1 MSGEL
6 AAAVLVVAVLGVLAL
21 TGFTAR
27 WVVGHPER
35 IRAGLAWVAE
45 RPAVVR
51 VRSRYP
57 RQWRFLGRRF
67 EPGEAAGLTL
77 TLGLT
82 MVLALGVGFGQ
93 LLDSVVES
101 NGVTVADRPMLG
113 FFAAHR
119 DTWWTTAATVITDV
133 GSPVGTAVTGVA
145 VGVVLAWL
153 RRSWLPLL
161 IIILGGAGIAVINT
175 AVKSLVSRTRPPLIT
190 AVLGAHGYSFPSGHT
205 TGTTVVW
212 LLSAWMIGHWM
223 ISRRIARVTLWA
235 GAILMVGAV
244 GVTRVY
250 LGVHFPSDVMAGWA
264 LGAAWT
270 VIIALVVKVWEQ
282 SSLTFLSS
290 VRSKRPR
297 PGKGVG
303 GDAHSVRN
311 AE

>member
-6 AAAVLVVAVLGVLAL
+6 AAAVLAVVVLGVLAL

-35 IRAGLAWVAE
+35 IRAGLGWIAE
-45 RPAVVR
+45 RPAVVW

-77 TLGLT
+77 TLGLAT
-82 MVLALGVGFGQ
+82 VLALGVGFGQ

-101 NGVTVADRPMLG
+101 DGITAADRPVLG
-113 FFAAHR
+113 LLAAHR
-119 DTWWTTAATVITDV
+119 QPWWTTAATVITDM
-133 GSPVGTAVTGVA
+133 GSPVGAAVTGVA
-145 VGVVLAWL
+145 VGVVMAWL
-153 RRSWLPLL
+153 RRSWLPLV

-175 AVKSLVSRTRPPLIT
+175 TVKELVSRSRPPQNT
-190 AVLGAHGYSFPSGHT
+190 AVLGAHGFSFPSGHT

-223 ISRRIARVTLWA
+223 IGRRIARIILWT
-235 GAILMVGAV
+235 GALLMIGAV

-282 SSLTFLSS
+282 SQRTFPSL
-290 VRSKRPR
+290 VRSKQPR
-297 PGKGVG
+297 AANGVG
-303 GDAHSVRN
+303 DDPHSIRH

>member
-1 MSGEL
+1 MGGEL
-6 AAAVLVVAVLGVLAL
+6 AAALLVVVVLGVLAL
-21 TGFTAR
+21 AGFTAR

-35 IRAGLAWVAE
+35 IRAGLAWTAE
-45 RPAVVR
+45 RPAVVW

-77 TLGLT
+77 TLGLAT
-82 MVLALGVGFGQ
+82 VLALGLGFGQ

-101 NGVTVADRPMLG
+101 DGITVADRPVLR
-113 FFAAHR
+113 FLAAHR
-119 DTWWTTAATVITDV
+119 QPWWTTAATVITNV
-133 GSPVGTAVTGVA
+133 GSPIGTAVTGIA
-145 VGVVLAWL
+145 VGMVLAWL

-161 IIILGGAGIAVINT
+161 IIILGGGGIAVINT
-175 AVKSLVSRTRPPLIT
+175 VVKRSVSRTRPPEIT
-190 AVLGAHGYSFPSGHT
+190 AVLGAHGFSFPSGHT

-212 LLSAWMIGHWM
+212 LLSAWMIGHWV
-223 ISRRIARVTLWA
+223 IGRRAARITLWA
-235 GAILMVGAV
+235 GALLMISAV

-282 SSLTFLSS
+282 SPPAFRSLVVPKKTMS
-290 VRSKRPR
+290 REWIGR
-297 PGKGVG
+297 
-303 GDAHSVRN
+303 
-311 AE
+311 

>member
-6 AAAVLVVAVLGVLAL
+6 TAALLLVAVLGVLAL

-35 IRAGLAWVAE
+35 IRTGLAWVAE
-45 RPAVVR
+45 RPAVVW

-77 TLGLT
+77 TLGLAA
-82 MVLALGVGFGQ
+82 VLALGVGFGQ

-101 NGVTVADRPMLG
+101 DGITVADRPVVG

-119 DTWWTTAATVITDV
+119 QSWWTTAATVITGV

-145 VGVVLAWL
+145 VGMVLAWL

-161 IIILGGAGIAVINT
+161 IIILGGAGITVINT
-175 AVKSLVSRTRPPLIT
+175 AVKSAVSRTRPPLIT

-212 LLSAWMIGHWM
+212 LLSAWMIGHWV
-223 ISRRIARVTLWA
+223 ISGRVARVAVWA
-235 GAILMVGAV
+235 GALLMIGAV

-264 LGAAWT
+264 LGAAWA

-282 SSLTFLSS
+282 SSRTFPSL
-290 VRSKRPR
+290 VRPKGSR

-303 GDAHSVRN
+303 GDPHSIRH